1 MIPNTI
7 WDSLIKRREINDT
20 REIIS
25 IYLDENKSNISSK
38 LIKILKK
45 AKQNKK
51 EQDINYFKTQD
62 SLGWETFMEK
72 FN

>member
-1 MIPNTI
+1 MIPNII
-7 WDSLIKRREINDT
+7 WDSLTKRRDINET

-38 LIKILKK
+38 LIKILKQ
-45 AKQNKK
+45 AKKNKK
-51 EQDINYFKTQD
+51 QQNIAILRTQD